1 MRQDRQA
8 TEVRPIHIIPNY
20 MAHAEGS
27 AWLEWGN
34 NKVLATVTIEN
45 TLPPHL
51 RGKKGHRGG
60 WLNAEYALIP
70 RSTEER
76 VRRERLYAG
85 GRTQE
90 IQRLMGR
97 ALRSVVD
104 LSLFHNKTITIDADI
119 IQADGGTRCA
129 SIVAGYAALFNAAD
143 KLINAGVIDEWPLKY
158 ELAAV
163 SVGMVEGQQL
173 VDLEYSEDMIA
184 DMDINVVGTGD
195 GKIIEVQG
203 GSEGE
208 AVDAEVYVQL
218 VAKGITGIGS
228 IVESVRNSMAE
239 NTVENTVENTAEEV
253 EETVQAETQDI
264 PS

>member
-1 MRQDRQA
+1 MRQNREA
-8 TEVRPIHIIPNY
+8 NEVRPIHIIPNY

-51 RGKKGHRGG
+51 RNKKGHRGG

-76 VRRERLYAG
+76 VKRERMYSG

-97 ALRSVVD
+97 AFRSIVD
-104 LSLFHNKTITIDADI
+104 LSLFHNKTLTVDTDI

-143 KLINAGVIDEWPLKY
+143 KLINAGKLDEWPLRH

-163 SVGMVEGQQL
+163 SVGIVDDKQL
-173 VDLEYSEDMIA
+173 VDLEYSEDMKA
-184 DMDINVVGTGD
+184 DVDINVVATGD

-208 AVDAEVYVQL
+208 PIDAEQYVQL
-218 VAKGITGIGS
+218 IAQGLGGVNTILEAVRRDMAAAKAS
-228 IVESVRNSMAE
+228 
-239 NTVENTVENTAEEV
+239 
-253 EETVQAETQDI
+253 
-264 PS
+264 

>member
-8 TEVRPIHIIPNY
+8 NEIRPIHIVPNY

-51 RGKKGHRGG
+51 RNKKGRRGG

-76 VRRERLYAG
+76 VKRERLYAG

-104 LSLFHNKTITIDADI
+104 LSLFHNQTITVDADI

-143 KLINAGVIDEWPLKY
+143 KLINAGKIDEWPLKH

-163 SVGMVEGQQL
+163 SVGVVEGQNL

-184 DMDINVVGTGD
+184 DLDINVVATGD

-203 GSEGE
+203 GSEGDP
-208 AVDAEVYVQL
+208 VDAELYVQL
-218 VAKGITGIGS
+218 IGQGMGGINS
-228 IVESVRNSMAE
+228 ILEAVRRDMAG
-239 NTVENTVENTAEEV
+239 NTPT
-253 EETVQAETQDI
+253 
-264 PS
+264 